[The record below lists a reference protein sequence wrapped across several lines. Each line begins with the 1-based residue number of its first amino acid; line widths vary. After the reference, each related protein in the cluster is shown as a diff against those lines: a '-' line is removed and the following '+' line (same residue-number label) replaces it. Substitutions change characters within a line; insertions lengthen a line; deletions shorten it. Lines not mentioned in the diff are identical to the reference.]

1 MGGTN
6 YCFLAILPRNLSHQI
21 RKNASVAKPVV
32 AEAMIGATPPASGA
46 VEFPQ
51 RLNIPATAM
60 AAMDVEGKDKS
71 SRSSDVK
78 CI

>member
-6 YCFLAILPRNLSHQI
+6 YCSLAILPRNLSHQI

-32 AEAMIGATPPASGA
+32 AEAMIGATPPIGA
-46 VEFPQ
+46 VELPQ